1 MSCGIAVVSPESRF
15 ARRRYLAW
23 VSAWVEFVR
32 KDVALLKSLE
42 PMIVNMADDS
52 MLLLF
57 WTVLAVLFGLFA
69 LWKYLKPRESNN
81 QRISSRQTSEN
92 MKEARLKFFAGG
104 EEVLSRSTMS
114 TIDSSSDIPAHVRTN
129 DSVSEERNIQKERQ
143 KKTVDAGQ
151 DIEAPEPSL
160 RYTKLIEGPR
170 KEGNSALET
179 ENSPFDHETSA
190 PITRPLKSLDEV
202 LSWRQGF
209 DFFNVASVLLTE
221 KSRKL
226 EKRPRTLVCHD
237 MKGGYLEDRLVTI
250 T

>member
-1 MSCGIAVVSPESRF
+1 
-15 ARRRYLAW
+15 
-23 VSAWVEFVR
+23 
-32 KDVALLKSLE
+32 
-42 PMIVNMADDS
+42 

-69 LWKYLKPRESNN
+69 LWKYLKPRESDN

-92 MKEARLKFFAGG
+92 MKEARLKFFAGR
-104 EEVLSRSTMS
+104 EEVLSTSTMS
-114 TIDSSSDIPAHVRTN
+114 TIDSGSDIPARTN
-129 DSVSEERNIQKERQ
+129 DGVLEERNVQKERQ
-143 KKTVDAGQ
+143 KKTVDAGR
-151 DIEAPEPSL
+151 DIEAPEPSV

-170 KEGNSALET
+170 KVDSSALET
-179 ENSPFDHETSA
+179 ENSPFDPETSA

>member
-1 MSCGIAVVSPESRF
+1 MIA
-15 ARRRYLAW
+15 
-23 VSAWVEFVR
+23 
-32 KDVALLKSLE
+32 
-42 PMIVNMADDS
+42 NMADDS

-92 MKEARLKFFAGG
+92 MKEARLKLFAGR

-114 TIDSSSDIPAHVRTN
+114 TIDSSSDTPAHVRTN

-170 KEGNSALET
+170 KVGNSALET
-179 ENSPFDHETSA
+179 ENSPFDPETSA